1 MTMRQKNHH
10 ILQSD
15 ELMKTEGEDESEVKE
30 SKMGADKI
38 GECKQRKGRK
48 VTTRSGHD
56 KIIYTY
62 KMVLIISFS

>member
-1 MTMRQKNHH
+1 MPLTMRQKNHH

-38 GECKQRKGRK
+38 GECKQRR
-48 VTTRSGHD
+48 
-56 KIIYTY
+56 
-62 KMVLIISFS
+62 